1 MQHDSETDENQDLH
15 LDDEE
20 SDFETLSEI
29 GAEAIAETFELERD
43 EVNDKQVGDW
53 LLVKFNSERKISQ
66 YFIGTIESID
76 LETEN
81 PIVIFFATNQRH
93 PNPAFTWPDVE
104 DISEITT
111 TDVIRVLP
119 SPSVGRRGE
128 INFPVSFSDYPN
140 IN

>member
-1 MQHDSETDENQDLH
+1 MTTKEPKTNKEKKPFKDKQTSRAKRKKVNVQHDSETDEDQDLH

-29 GAEAIAETFELERD
+29 GAEAIAETLEFERH

-53 LLVKFNSERKISQ
+53 LLVKINSERKISQ

-81 PIVIFFATNQRH
+81 PIVIFLRRIKSKSA
-93 PNPAFTWPDVE
+93 
-104 DISEITT
+104 
-111 TDVIRVLP
+111 P
-119 SPSVGRRGE
+119 SKS
-128 INFPVSFSDYPN
+128 NLHMA
-140 IN
+140 